1 MAYLKDHGYEARAF
15 YLNVLYVL
23 FILLGS
29 LYAATLN
36 VGVNQD
42 VSGVEDFS
50 LPRYQVCKMG
60 PTNTHETANLT
71 AAEAIRVAKEAAD
84 DDEPAATCLHFS
96 GIPTAED
103 GEFNITPEADLELFN
118 AQQQMFNIAVATAVV
133 NALLFVWSVAMHW
146 RGFGISVHFM
156 AQWVFSAINVGLF
169 AGLVGWMGSVED
181 LNEENNVANNVYFED
196 LNVYAVAVA
205 GLVIAVLDLVGS
217 NLVIYVACTA
227 KRGYKC
233 YGEDA

>member
-36 VGVNQD
+36 VGVEQGTGAD
-42 VSGVEDFS
+42 AFS

-60 PTNTHETANLT
+60 PTNPHDTVNLT
-71 AAEAIRVAKEAAD
+71 VAEANRVAAEKKNT
-84 DDEPAATCLHFS
+84 DEPAATCLHFS
-96 GIPTAED
+96 GIPDVEG
-103 GEFNITPEADLELFN
+103 GEFKIAPEADLELFD
-118 AQQQMFNIAVATAVV
+118 AQQQMFNIAVAAAVI
-133 NALLFVWSVAMHW
+133 NALLFVHSVVMHW

-156 AQWVFSAINVGLF
+156 AQWLFSVINVGLF
-169 AGLVGWMGSVED
+169 AGLVGWMGSVEH
-181 LNEENNVANNVYFED
+181 LNDENNVANNVYFED

>member
-36 VGVNQD
+36 VGVEQ
-42 VSGVEDFS
+42 GTGATAFS

-60 PTNTHETANLT
+60 PISTDEIGEL
-71 AAEAIRVAKEAAD
+71 AEAEKVRAAASSD
-84 DDEPAATCLHFS
+84 TDEPAATCLAFV

-103 GEFNITPEADLELFN
+103 GEFNITSEADLELFN

-169 AGLVGWMGSVED
+169 AGLAGWMGSVEH
-181 LNEENNVANNVYFED
+181 LNDENNVRNNVYFED

-217 NLVIYVACTA
+217 NLVIYVGCTPA
-227 KRGYKC
+227 RGYKC

>member
-1 MAYLKDHGYEARAF
+1 MAYLKEHGYEARAF

-36 VGVNQD
+36 AGVNQD
-42 VSGVEDFS
+42 VSGEDFS

-60 PTNTHETANLT
+60 PISQADVANLS
-71 AAEAIRVAKEAAD
+71 AAETVRAAKEAAD
-84 DDEPAATCLHFS
+84 EDEPAATCLHFT
-96 GIPTAED
+96 GIPTEED
-103 GEFNITPEADLELFN
+103 GEFHITPEADKELFD

-169 AGLVGWMGSVED
+169 AGLVGWMASVEH
-181 LNEENNVANNVYFED
+181 LNDENNVRNNVYFED

-217 NLVIYVACTA
+217 NLVIYVGCTA
-227 KRGYKC
+227 ARGYKC

>member
-1 MAYLKDHGYEARAF
+1 
-15 YLNVLYVL
+15 
-23 FILLGS
+23 
-29 LYAATLN
+29 
-36 VGVNQD
+36 
-42 VSGVEDFS
+42 
-50 LPRYQVCKMG
+50 
-60 PTNTHETANLT
+60 
-71 AAEAIRVAKEAAD
+71 
-84 DDEPAATCLHFS
+84 
-96 GIPTAED
+96 
-103 GEFNITPEADLELFN
+103 
-118 AQQQMFNIAVATAVV
+118 MFNIAVATAVV

-169 AGLVGWMGSVED
+169 AGLAGWMGSVEH
-181 LNEENNVANNVYFED
+181 LNDENNVPNNVYFED